1 MISEVLLPEDRFV
14 DKKLKDLKR
23 KNFIYGK
30 NGTGKTSIT
39 EMISNQYSESHNINI
54 FQGFH
59 RILEENG
66 GLNAIALGKK
76 NAELQPQIDL
86 KKDEVEKLLRDIS
99 SPELENENSF
109 TRLEKANKTYSELKE
124 DIERFYSLAA
134 SNIKNSHTELTGA
147 NYNKRHFRLD
157 IDSAI
162 TLNDHEIE
170 KFQATIYQPTIKN
183 KGKFSYKEPKIA
195 NFLEKVNEIILKNI
209 TQSALLSF
217 ETVEKMNWS
226 KEGLSIH
233 TDNDVC
239 AFCGAKIC
247 QERLNDLNSYFN
259 DEVKSLEER
268 VQDISS
274 AINVE
279 KKLVG
284 EFVLVDKKNF
294 YPEFHARI
302 DNLNLKIME
311 LKDDYTKFLEYLLAT
326 LQKKNDNIF
335 ISLESIEVDIPEG
348 FKEQIDLYNELYDE
362 NENYNNNLKQTKELA
377 KERLRLN
384 EVSKQ
389 LSSYKYTKKIEQ
401 LEKLQKDKNKAQEAL
416 DVQKSKLSIAQE
428 ELNDLLS
435 QTVDESLAAE
445 NINKLL
451 KNLGNHSFE
460 LTHIKTEEQKGQYQ
474 IKGYDGELRNIETLS
489 TGEKNIVAFLWF
501 MFNLENT
508 VNKMNENVLII
519 FDDPMNSNDDTVQY
533 LIISQLQE
541 LLKNSGNRQIF
552 ILTHSAHFY
561 LNIRYKWWNGS
572 KKASFDKA
580 TYHLIKYGKK
590 SKIKLIYKEEDDIK
604 SSYDALWSEVRWL
617 YNENKP
623 DLMLNPLR
631 RIFETFQKFNGINDM
646 YFQDSESQKLFNVNS
661 HSIDDLEV
669 DLNGKDKESLMKK
682 VEMIFESVNAN
693 EHFKYY
699 WKGNE

>member
-1 MISEVLLPEDRFV
+1 MISEVLLPEDRFA

-76 NAELQPQIDL
+76 NAELQPQIDF
-86 KKDEVEKLLRDIS
+86 KKAEVEKLMRDVS
-99 SPELENENSF
+99 SPELENENAF
-109 TRLEKANKTYSELKE
+109 DRLEKANKTYSELKE

-134 SNIKNSHTELTGA
+134 SNIKNSNTELTGA

-162 TLNDHEIE
+162 TLNDDEIE
-170 KFQATIYQPTIKN
+170 KFQAIIYQSTIKN
-183 KGKFSYKEPKIA
+183 NGKFSYKEPKIV
-195 NFLEKVNEIILKNI
+195 NFLEKVNEIISKNI

-247 QERLNDLNSYFN
+247 QERFNDLNSYFN

-268 VQDISS
+268 VQNISS

-279 KKLVG
+279 KKLVE
-284 EFVLVDKKNF
+284 EFVLVDKKDF
-294 YPEFHARI
+294 YPEFHSRI

-311 LKDDYTKFLEYLLAT
+311 LKDDYTKLLDYLLAT

-335 ISLESIEVDIPEG
+335 ISLEGIEVDIPEG
-348 FKEQIDLYNELYDE
+348 FKEQINLYNELFDE
-362 NENYNNNLKQTKELA
+362 NENYNDNLKQTKELA

-389 LSSYKYTKKIEQ
+389 LSSYKYTKRMEQ
-401 LEKLQKDKNKAQEAL
+401 LEKLQKDKSKAQETL
-416 DVQKSKLSIAQE
+416 DVQK
-428 ELNDLLS
+428 
-435 QTVDESLAAE
+435 
-445 NINKLL
+445 
-451 KNLGNHSFE
+451 
-460 LTHIKTEEQKGQYQ
+460 
-474 IKGYDGELRNIETLS
+474 
-489 TGEKNIVAFLWF
+489 
-501 MFNLENT
+501 
-508 VNKMNENVLII
+508 VN
-519 FDDPMNSNDDTVQY
+519 Y
-533 LIISQLQE
+533 L
-541 LLKNSGNRQIF
+541 
-552 ILTHSAHFY
+552 
-561 LNIRYKWWNGS
+561 
-572 KKASFDKA
+572 
-580 TYHLIKYGKK
+580 
-590 SKIKLIYKEEDDIK
+590 
-604 SSYDALWSEVRWL
+604 
-617 YNENKP
+617 
-623 DLMLNPLR
+623 
-631 RIFETFQKFNGINDM
+631 
-646 YFQDSESQKLFNVNS
+646 
-661 HSIDDLEV
+661 
-669 DLNGKDKESLMKK
+669 
-682 VEMIFESVNAN
+682 
-693 EHFKYY
+693 
-699 WKGNE
+699 